1 MSNIIKQ
8 LLCFCVNLEELTLQL
23 VDSLDDMVWN
33 NIICSNN
40 LHNLISLTLE
50 ECHCISG
57 EVLHELLLQE
67 NELQHL
73 NVLSC
78 RFVTTSHRDIFRK
91 INRPTNNYDLNIRF
105 VFDCFK
111 LKFFSRIITT
121 FSVANATQQSQMSVS
136 HKAKLITQLEIL
148 HPSFRD
154 I

>member
-105 VFDCFK
+105 VFDCF
-111 LKFFSRIITT
+111 
-121 FSVANATQQSQMSVS
+121 
-136 HKAKLITQLEIL
+136 
-148 HPSFRD
+148 
-154 I
+154 